1 MLSCD
6 TCVHLYRALA
16 RMLQWSYLFEC
27 LLGPGIISQAIFVLG
42 DPAVLSLNL
51 LFKFLTFEANFRVLV
66 STVTLWGLVITSGS
80 VTVRGS
86 LVWTAYEQWIFFCKH
101 IDQKKRKHWL
111 ALCWIIL
118 MTGTSH
124 GTGWVTVASKCLTAC
139 CSCRSLKLWPDRV
152 TSKHSWMLGNRKH
165 TLWSICFSV

>member
-6 TCVHLYRALA
+6 TCVHLYQALA

-66 STVTLWGLVITSGS
+66 STVTL
-80 VTVRGS
+80 
-86 LVWTAYEQWIFFCKH
+86 
-101 IDQKKRKHWL
+101 
-111 ALCWIIL
+111 
-118 MTGTSH
+118 
-124 GTGWVTVASKCLTAC
+124 
-139 CSCRSLKLWPDRV
+139 
-152 TSKHSWMLGNRKH
+152 
-165 TLWSICFSV
+165 